1 MGFTG
6 QRGQQVVLTG
16 GGAQL
21 PGLAD
26 FAQGALGRP
35 VRIGSPPTMLGLP
48 PGNATPSSSTL
59 VGLLLYAAAEPVDIR
74 AIGPKW
80 KPEAD
85 YRGFA
90 LIARIWRAL
99 REYF

>member
-1 MGFTG
+1 M
-6 QRGQQVVLTG
+6 
-16 GGAQL
+16 

-35 VRIGSPPTMLGLP
+35 VRIGSPPAMLGLP

-74 AIGPKW
+74 AIGPQW
-80 KPEAD
+80 RGDGEQ
-85 YRGFA
+85 RGFWA
-90 LIARIWRAL
+90 MVARIWRAV